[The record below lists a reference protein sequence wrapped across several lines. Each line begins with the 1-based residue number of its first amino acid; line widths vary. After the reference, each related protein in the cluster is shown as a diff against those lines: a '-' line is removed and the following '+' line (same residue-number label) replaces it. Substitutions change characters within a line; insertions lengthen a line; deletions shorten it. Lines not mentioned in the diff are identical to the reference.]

1 MSRPLASL
9 GLSGAALLALAACQT
24 TEPPPL
30 SRGNYERGA
39 PIVTRTATL
48 PYPPPLPP
56 LSVSRELPPRPTRD
70 ARRLS
75 IGSILQ
81 VDVAGVEAL
90 STEETR
96 VGADGCVF
104 MPFLGR
110 IRAAKRTPLELGRD
124 LERALTERGYLRD
137 AQVNVTL
144 LREEGEIYVLGQV
157 GRPGAFPLAVG
168 RDLRL
173 SQALA
178 MAGGI
183 RATPGL
189 KPDATA
195 IRLVREV
202 AGRRRSYRIS
212 FPEIALR
219 GRLEADVELQSGD
232 VIYVPAQQE
241 LFVFGSVNQAGG
253 FFLEEGSRLGVDEV
267 LALAGGFGEKADQD
281 GLLLVRR
288 GQSGVAT
295 YQIPSEPIQRSEI
308 LLTAGDTLIV
318 PARGL
323 RRVFVLGAVKSQS
336 GIPLDEPDLTVSK
349 ALALAGGLNRIAAGN
364 SVLLIRRG
372 PDGKKHTYP
381 VRVADVVRGEPE
393 LDPVLEPGD
402 IIFVPE
408 GFF

>member
-1 MSRPLASL
+1 VSRPLTQL
-9 GLSGAALLALAACQT
+9 GAAGAILITLAACQNT
-24 TEPPPL
+24 DAPPL
-30 SRGNYERGA
+30 ARGNYERGA

-56 LSVSRELPPRPTRD
+56 LQISRDLPPPPTRD

-75 IGSILQ
+75 VGSILE
-81 VDVAGVEAL
+81 VEVAGVEAL
-90 STEETR
+90 SSKEAR
-96 VGADGCVF
+96 VGADGCMF

-110 IRAAKRTPLELGRD
+110 IRAAGRTPLELGRD
-124 LERALTERGYLRD
+124 LERALNERGYLRA
-137 AQVNVTL
+137 AQVNVNL
-144 LREEGEIYVLGQV
+144 IKEEGQVYVLGQV
-157 GRPGAFPLAVG
+157 GRPGVYALGVG
-168 RDLRL
+168 RELRL

-183 RATPGL
+183 RSTPGL

-202 AGRRRSYRIS
+202 GGKRRTYRIS

-232 VIYVPAQQE
+232 VVYVPSQQE

-288 GQSGVAT
+288 NQTGIAT

-308 LLTAGDTLIV
+308 LLTSGDTLIV

-323 RRVFVLGAVKSQS
+323 RRVFVLGAVRSQG

>member
-1 MSRPLASL
+1 MRRPLLRA
-9 GLSGAALLALAACQT
+9 GAACALLLSAAACQS
-24 TEPPPL
+24 EQAPPL
-30 SRGNYERGA
+30 SRANYERGA

-56 LSVSRELPPRPTRD
+56 LRMSRELPPPPARD

-81 VDVAGVEAL
+81 VEVAGVEAL
-90 STEETR
+90 STEKTR
-96 VGADGCVF
+96 VGADGCMF

-110 IRAAKRTPLELGRD
+110 IRAAGRTPLELGRD
-124 LERALTERGYLRD
+124 LERALIERGYLRN

-144 LREEGEIYVLGQV
+144 VKEDGQIYVLGQV
-157 GRPGAFPLAVG
+157 GHPGAYPLGVG
-168 RDLRL
+168 RELRL

-183 RATPGL
+183 RATPGI

-202 AGRRRSYRIS
+202 SGKRRSYRIS
-212 FPEIALR
+212 FPEITLR

-232 VIYVPAQQE
+232 VIYVPSQQE
-241 LFVFGSVNQAGG
+241 LFVFGSVNQGGG

-267 LALAGGFGEKADQD
+267 LALAGGFAEKADQD

-288 GQSGVAT
+288 SESGVAT
-295 YQIPSEPIQRSEI
+295 YQIPSEPVQRAEI

-323 RRVFVLGAVKSQS
+323 RRVFVLGSVKSQG

-393 LDPVLEPGD
+393 LDPLLEPGD